1 MDNKESLELF
11 DFLIE
16 IMILLVTIGFT
27 LTAFITIN
35 ASAKQRAEL
44 EVLNTKTAESVL
56 SNGDYVYGY
65 EVSQFIFR
73 DGDFKLID
81 AASNTEMSSLCL
93 ECLYLVENIDYGT
106 REIVLE
112 V

>member
-16 IMILLVTIGFT
+16 IMILLVAIGFI

-44 EVLNTKTAESVL
+44 EVLNTKSAESVL

-65 EVSQFIFR
+65 EISQFMFR
-73 DGDFKLID
+73 DGNFKLID
-81 AASNTEMSSLCL
+81 VTSNTEMSSLCL
-93 ECLYLVENIDYGT
+93 ECLYLIESTDYGK
-106 REIVLE
+106 REMVLE

>member
-16 IMILLVTIGFT
+16 IMILLVTIGFI

-73 DGDFKLID
+73 NGDFKLID
-81 AASNTEMSSLCL
+81 AASDTEMSNLCL
-93 ECLYLVENIDYGT
+93 ECLYLIENIDYGT

>member
-16 IMILLVTIGFT
+16 IMILLVTIGFI

-65 EVSQFIFR
+65 EISQFMFR
-73 DGDFKLID
+73 DGNFKLID
-81 AASNTEMSSLCL
+81 ATSNTEISSLCL
-93 ECLYLVENIDYGT
+93 ECLYLIENIDYGK
-106 REIVLE
+106 REMILE

>member
-16 IMILLVTIGFT
+16 LMILLVTIGFI

-44 EVLNTKTAESVL
+44 EALNTKTAESVL

-65 EVSQFIFR
+65 EISQFMFR
-73 DGDFKLID
+73 DGNFKLID
-81 AASNTEMSSLCL
+81 ATSNTEISSLCL
-93 ECLYLVENIDYGT
+93 ECLYLIENIDYGK
-106 REIVLE
+106 REMILE

>member
-11 DFLIE
+11 DSLIE
-16 IMILLVTIGFT
+16 VMILLVAIGFI

-65 EVSQFIFR
+65 EISQFMFR
-73 DGDFKLID
+73 DGNFKLID
-81 AASNTEMSSLCL
+81 ATSNAEMSSLCL
-93 ECLYLVENIDYGT
+93 ECLYLIENIDYGK
-106 REIVLE
+106 REMILE

>member
-1 MDNKESLELF
+1 M
-11 DFLIE
+11 
-16 IMILLVTIGFT
+16 
-27 LTAFITIN
+27 
-35 ASAKQRAEL
+35 
-44 EVLNTKTAESVL
+44 LNTKTAESVL

-65 EVSQFIFR
+65 EVSQFMFR

>member
-16 IMILLVTIGFT
+16 IMILLVTIGFI

-65 EVSQFIFR
+65 EISQFMFR

>member
-16 IMILLVTIGFT
+16 IMILLVTIGFI

-44 EVLNTKTAESVL
+44 EVLNIKTAESVL

-73 DGDFKLID
+73 DGNFKLID

-93 ECLYLVENIDYGT
+93 ECLYLVENIDYGN

>member
-16 IMILLVTIGFT
+16 IMILLVTIGFI
-27 LTAFITIN
+27 LIAFIAIN

-44 EVLNTKTAESVL
+44 EVLNIKTAESVL
-56 SNGDYVYGY
+56 SKGDYVDGY
-65 EVSQFIFR
+65 EVSQFMFR
-73 DGDFKLID
+73 DGNFKLID

-93 ECLYLVENIDYGT
+93 ECLYLVENIDYDN

>member
-11 DFLIE
+11 DSLIE
-16 IMILLVTIGFT
+16 IMILLVAIGFI

-65 EVSQFIFR
+65 EVNQFMFR
-73 DGDFKLID
+73 DGNFKLID
-81 AASNTEMSSLCL
+81 ATSNAEMGSLCL
-93 ECLYLVENIDYGT
+93 ECLYLIENIDYGK
-106 REIVLE
+106 REMVLE

>member
-1 MDNKESLELF
+1 MESKESLELF
-11 DFLIE
+11 DFLVE
-16 IMILLVTIGFT
+16 IMILLATIGFI
-27 LTAFITIN
+27 LMSFIAIN

-44 EVLNTKTAESVL
+44 EVLNTKSAESVL

-65 EVSQFIFR
+65 EISQFMFR
-73 DGDFKLID
+73 DGNFKLVD
-81 AASNTEMSSLCL
+81 ATSNTEMSNLCL
-93 ECLYLVENIDYGT
+93 ECLYLIENIDYGT

>member
-16 IMILLVTIGFT
+16 IMILLATIGFI
-27 LTAFITIN
+27 LMSFIAIN

-65 EVSQFIFR
+65 EISQFMFR
-73 DGDFKLID
+73 DGNFKLVD
-81 AASNTEMSSLCL
+81 ATSNTEMSSLCL
-93 ECLYLVENIDYGT
+93 ECLYLIENIDYGT

>member
-16 IMILLVTIGFT
+16 IMILLVTIGFI

>member
-1 MDNKESLELF
+1 MDSRESLELF

-16 IMILLVTIGFT
+16 LVILLVTIGFILIT
-27 LTAFITIN
+27 FIAIN
-35 ASAKQRAEL
+35 TSVKQRVEL

-65 EVSQFIFR
+65 EVSQFMFR
-73 DGDFKLID
+73 DGNFKLID
-81 AASNTEMSSLCL
+81 ASSNTEMSSLCL
-93 ECLYLVENIDYGT
+93 ECLYLIENIDYDK